1 MRVVIT
7 GGAGFLGRRLADRVL
22 AAGQLT
28 GPSGHAELVDEVV
41 LVDVAHPTGASDAD
55 DPRIRRVAG
64 DIADA
69 PVMASVVDRDDLS
82 IFHLAAMV
90 SAACEQDF
98 DGAMQANLDGTRA
111 VFDAARARTSSPRV
125 VFASSIAAFGGP
137 AVADTVTD
145 DTKLTPET
153 TYGMLKAIGELLVN
167 DYTRRGFFDGRTC
180 RLPTV
185 IIRPGR
191 PNAAASSWVSSVF
204 REPISGQPAVVP
216 IDLDIPVPLSGYAT
230 VIENLLRMH
239 EVDGDRIGADRA
251 VNLPAISLTGRQ
263 MIQAVVSS
271 VHDREIGSITH
282 RIDPTISRMFA
293 GWAQRSRFDRATEL
307 GLIVDD
313 SLESIIQTYIRDY
326 APTM

>member
-41 LVDVAHPTGASDAD
+41 LVDLAHPTGASAVE

-69 PVMASVVDRDDLS
+69 PTMASVAGRDDLS

-90 SAACEQDF
+90 SGACEEDF
-98 DGAMQANLDGTRA
+98 DGAMHANLDGTR
-111 VFDAARARTSSPRV
+111 VVLDAARARGSCPRV
-125 VFASSIAAFGGP
+125 VFASSIAAFGG
-137 AVADTVTD
+137 AAAADTVTD

-167 DYTRRGFFDGRTC
+167 DYTRRGFIDGRTC

-191 PNAAASSWVSSVF
+191 PNAAASSWVSGVF

-216 IDLDIPVPLSGYAT
+216 IDLDIPVPLSGYST
-230 VIENLLRMH
+230 VVGNLLRVH

-251 VNLPAISLTGRQ
+251 INLPAISFTGRQ
-263 MIQAVVSS
+263 MIQAVRSS
-271 VHDREIGSITH
+271 VRDREIGSITH
-282 RIDPTISRMFA
+282 RIDPSIAKVFA

-307 GLIVDD
+307 GLIADD

-326 APTM
+326 PPIM